1 MKIEFDDELMQDLY
15 ALASTREHGSIY
27 TIVKKATREFIKKNT
42 VNSATVKESN
52 DDHSRTSSK

>member
-1 MKIEFDDELMQDLY
+1 MKIEFDDELMQGLY

-42 VNSATVKESN
+42 VNYATVKENN
-52 DDHSRTSSK
+52 DDHSSTRNK